1 MKIHESKADATPVC
15 QVAASV
21 RVFHPLL
28 GAARR
33 DGESEGL
40 MAENTADFVA
50 GWASGAVA
58 TLCTQPVDLVIT
70 RLQAGAHCSPTPS
83 ASNGPFRT

>member
-1 MKIHESKADATPVC
+1 
-15 QVAASV
+15 V
-21 RVFHPLL
+21 RVRAFYPLL
-28 GAARR
+28 EAARR
-33 DGESEGL
+33 VGEREGL

-70 RLQAGAHCSPTPS
+70 RLQAAASCSRTSS
-83 ASNGPFRT
+83 ASNAPPDLAP

>member
-1 MKIHESKADATPVC
+1 
-15 QVAASV
+15 
-21 RVFHPLL
+21 
-28 GAARR
+28 
-33 DGESEGL
+33 

-70 RLQAGAHCSPTPS
+70 RLQAAASCSRTSS
-83 ASNGPFRT
+83 ASNAPPDLAP

>member
-1 MKIHESKADATPVC
+1 
-15 QVAASV
+15 
-21 RVFHPLL
+21 
-28 GAARR
+28 
-33 DGESEGL
+33 

-70 RLQAGAHCSPTPS
+70 RLQAAAHCSPTPS
-83 ASNGPFRT
+83 ASNAPPDLAP

>member
-1 MKIHESKADATPVC
+1 MKIRERNANVR
-15 QVAASV
+15 V
-21 RVFHPLL
+21 RVFHPVR
-28 GAARR
+28 AATAR
-33 DGESEGL
+33 DEGL

-70 RLQAGAHCSPTPS
+70 RLQAGASGSRTPR
-83 ASNGPFRT
+83 ASNAPLHT

>member
-1 MKIHESKADATPVC
+1 
-15 QVAASV
+15 
-21 RVFHPLL
+21 
-28 GAARR
+28 
-33 DGESEGL
+33 

-70 RLQAGAHCSPTPS
+70 RLQAGASCSRTPS
-83 ASNGPFRT
+83 ASNAPLRTWRK